1 MNIVERLSS
10 LMQHLEIDAACF
22 ATQIPGDIAD
32 LAAQSPERVSGLV
45 LCVPTRLDPRPFAH
59 VAPRLLMIAGEV
71 GLSAETSRRAL
82 AQLPGAQ
89 EHILPGYN
97 AQGWSDDIADR
108 TSEVV
113 GAMIG
118 FLRRSC
124 SGLPIANPRA
134 TSGTHA
140 GLDYRIVGQGPPLV
154 LLPFL
159 LAPSQWEPAMA
170 ELAQHFAVIQV
181 GGRHIGGVAVL
192 EDRARVPTYQ
202 AMFRHLIDV
211 MAPPTDA
218 RILDVG
224 CGSGALDRLLA
235 ARLGTAARIDA
246 IDINPF
252 LLRQAAELAREFGD
266 RIGFTPGSALNLPFP
281 EETFDCVFSVTVLE
295 ECDANR
301 AIAEMLRVA
310 RPGARIGI
318 VVRAIDLAQWWNLE
332 LPAAISAIASIPPQS
347 VGPGGVADASLY
359 ARMRHAGLVEL
370 RAFPTLITLDQ
381 PEAPIWRYREDD
393 VLSRLSPENTIAWS
407 DARERAA
414 RQGVLVQAH
423 ALQARRWLPERRS
436 EAPAGKVPS

>member
-1 MNIVERLSS
+1 MKIVERLAS
-10 LMQHLEIDAACF
+10 LMQHLRLEAACF

-32 LAAQSPERVSGLV
+32 LAAQFPERVTGLV
-45 LCVPTRLDPRPFAH
+45 LCVPTRLDTRPFAH
-59 VAPRLLMIAGEV
+59 VAPRLLIIAGEA
-71 GLSAETSRRAL
+71 GLSAETSRHAL

-97 AQGWSDDIADR
+97 AEGWSDVVADR
-108 TSEVV
+108 RTEVV
-113 GAMIG
+113 GAMIS
-118 FLRRSC
+118 FLRKSC
-124 SGLPIANPRA
+124 SGPPIAGPQA
-134 TSGTHA
+134 TSGTHS
-140 GLDYRIVGQGPPLV
+140 GLSYRVVGQGPPLV

-159 LAPSQWEPAMA
+159 LAPSQWEPALA
-170 ELAQHFAVIQV
+170 ELGQHFAVIQV

-192 EDRARVPTYQ
+192 EDRARAPTYR
-202 AMFRHLIDV
+202 AMFRHLMDV
-211 MAPPTDA
+211 MAPRTDG

-246 IDINPF
+246 IDVNPL
-252 LLRQAAELAREFGD
+252 LLREAAELAREFGD
-266 RIGFTPGSALNLPFP
+266 RIVFTLGSALDLPFP

-301 AIAEMLRVA
+301 AIAEMIRVA

-318 VVRAIDLAQWWNLE
+318 VVRAIDFAQWWNLE

-347 VGPGGVADASLY
+347 VGRGGVADASLY

-370 RAFPTLITLDQ
+370 CAFPTLITLDQ
-381 PEAPIWRYREDD
+381 PEGPIWRYREDD
-393 VLSRLSPENTIAWS
+393 VLSRLSPENAIAWS
-407 DARERAA
+407 DARERAD

-423 ALQARRWLPERRS
+423 ALHCAVGTKPI
-436 EAPAGKVPS
+436 